1 MALFVVTATRL
12 RQVDFLDQ
20 SLLGRSL
27 SGVSQLTPLGLR
39 GFFENARPLG
49 DCYNEVIDQAG
60 GDDVL
65 LFVHDD
71 VYLNDWMLGWRVQEA
86 LLHFDVVGVVGNR
99 RRQPGQETWYM
110 QPSQMVNGV
119 RTMTTFD
126 SAYLSGAIAHGSP
139 ESWQLSNYGPV
150 PQPVQLIDGVFM
162 AAKAGRLKE
171 TGVRF
176 DPALGFHLYD
186 LDFCRSALK
195 AGLSIGTWPMAITH
209 ASIGGSVQS
218 NAWAESAAKYL
229 AKWGD

>member
-1 MALFVVTATRL
+1 MALIVVTATRCSQAEFP
-12 RQVDFLDQ
+12 RET
-20 SLLGRSL
+20 LLGRSL
-27 SGVSQLTPLGLR
+27 PGVGQLTPLALR
-39 GFFENARPLG
+39 GFFENSRPLG
-49 DCYNEVIDQAG
+49 ACYNEVIEQAG
-60 GDDVL
+60 VDDTL
-65 LFVHDD
+65 IFMHDD

-110 QPSQMVNGV
+110 QPSQIVDGV

-139 ESWQLSNYGPV
+139 EQWQLSNYGPV

-176 DPALGFHLYD
+176 DAGLGFHLYD
-186 LDFCRSALK
+186 LDFCRSAIE
-195 AGLSIGTWPMAITH
+195 AGLKIGTWPIALTH
-209 ASIGGSVQS
+209 ASGGGGVQTDD
-218 NAWAESAAKYL
+218 WAASAMKYL
-229 AKWGD
+229 AKWGS

>member
-1 MALFVVTATRL
+1 MALIVVTATRCSQAEFP
-12 RQVDFLDQ
+12 RET
-20 SLLGRSL
+20 LLGRSL
-27 SGVSQLTPLGLR
+27 PGVGQLTPLALR
-39 GFFENARPLG
+39 CFFENSRPLG
-49 DCYNEVIDQAG
+49 ACYNEVIEQAG
-60 GDDVL
+60 VDDTL
-65 LFVHDD
+65 IFMHDD

-110 QPSQMVNGV
+110 QPSQIVDGV

-139 ESWQLSNYGPV
+139 EQWQLSNYGPV

-176 DPALGFHLYD
+176 DAGLGFHLYD
-186 LDFCRSALK
+186 LDFCRSAIE
-195 AGLSIGTWPMAITH
+195 AGLKIGTWPIALTH
-209 ASIGGSVQS
+209 ASGGGGVQTDD
-218 NAWAESAAKYL
+218 WAASAMKYL
-229 AKWGD
+229 AKWGS

>member
-1 MALFVVTATRL
+1 MALIVVTATRCSQAEFP
-12 RQVDFLDQ
+12 RET
-20 SLLGRSL
+20 LLGRSL
-27 SGVSQLTPLGLR
+27 PGVGQLTPLALR
-39 GFFENARPLG
+39 GFFENSRPLG
-49 DCYNEVIDQAG
+49 ACYNEVIEQAG
-60 GDDVL
+60 VDDTL
-65 LFVHDD
+65 IFMHDD

-110 QPSQMVNGV
+110 QPSQIVDGV

-139 ESWQLSNYGPV
+139 EQWQLSNYGPV

-176 DPALGFHLYD
+176 DAGLGFHLYD
-186 LDFCRSALK
+186 LYFCRSAIE
-195 AGLSIGTWPMAITH
+195 AGLKIGTWPIALTH
-209 ASIGGSVQS
+209 ASGGGSVQS
-218 NAWAESAAKYL
+218 DAWTASAAMYL
-229 AKWGD
+229 AKWGS